1 MIRCRLDDL
10 GWYQF
15 EWLIQTLLKSELGLG
30 VESWGGHRD
39 HGCDAFTASPL
50 SFPDKNSLS
59 DGPFIFQAKFV
70 ENANAAGAKNAP
82 ALLGA
87 VSKEAERILQRQE
100 FGPRKDPRHYT
111 LITNAL
117 LSPNVRESIHEI
129 ILKVLPAA
137 EIHVIGGGDICD
149 LLDLHAS
156 LRRSFPQLLS
166 IRDLDQLLSEVVNR
180 EIIEK
185 NKTAIG
191 IAKDVA
197 EVFVPTRAYHWA
209 WSTLRDYHFIVL
221 EGPPEVGKT
230 AIAWMVAL
238 GQLLT
243 GWQVVVCD
251 DPSDFFTS
259 LREGERQVFVADDAF
274 GRTEYDPARGRKWE
288 NQLERVLK
296 RVDANH
302 WFVWTTRK
310 HIFERALRD
319 LDFQGAT
326 HFRKAGTIVDA
337 AHLSTKD
344 KALMLYRH
352 AKAAGL
358 PNDAKQL
365 LRQTLSQ

>member
-1 MIRCRLDDL
+1 LN
-10 GWYQF
+10 Q
-15 EWLIQTLLKSELGLG
+15 G
-30 VESWGGHRD
+30 V
-39 HGCDAFTASPL
+39 
-50 SFPDKNSLS
+50 
-59 DGPFIFQAKFV
+59 
-70 ENANAAGAKNAP
+70 
-82 ALLGA
+82 
-87 VSKEAERILQRQE
+87 RQ
-100 FGPRKDPRHYT
+100 
-111 LITNAL
+111 
-117 LSPNVRESIHEI
+117 SIYEKI
-129 ILKVLPAA
+129 AKVLPAA
-137 EIHVIGGGDICD
+137 EIHLIGGGDICD
-149 LLDLHAS
+149 LLDLHVS

-185 NKTAIG
+185 SKTAVE
-191 IAKDVA
+191 IAKGVA

-209 WSTLRDYHFIVL
+209 WETLRDYHFIVL

-259 LREGERQVFVADDAF
+259 LREGERQIFVADDAF

-288 NQLERVLK
+288 NQLERIL
-296 RVDANH
+296 RRIDATH

-310 HIFERALRD
+310 HIFERALRELD
-319 LDFQGAT
+319 LQGAI

-344 KALMLYRH
+344 KALILYRH

-365 LRQTLSQ
+365 LREHVKTVVYAPEFTPERIRRFVHEALPKLTHAFNKNLLKVGGVRREIDEAIRNPTDRMRKTFQKLPNLS